1 MRKTVT
7 RSLRETPFA
16 AHGKVPIE
24 RFEVETRQSSAAEP
38 RRCKGKLNRFNC
50 ASYVIDSRIF
60 AATYLHRHP
69 NVKARLES
77 KSCLPDDHPKGHVV
91 AS

>member
-50 ASYVIDSRIF
+50 VVYIIDSRTF
-60 AATYLHRHP
+60 MATYLHRRQRGG
-69 NVKARLES
+69 ARLES
-77 KSCLPDDHPKGHVV
+77 RCCVPDAHPKGHMV
-91 AS
+91 AG

>member
-50 ASYVIDSRIF
+50 GVYVIDSKLV
-60 AATYLHRHP
+60 ATTYLHRRP
-69 NVKARLES
+69 NVKLVWNQ
-77 KSCLPDDHPKGHVV
+77 GV
-91 AS
+91 ASPPPTQRGIW